1 MGYSLGGEVALRV
14 AIQHPKAVRKLV
26 LVSVAYK
33 RSGWYP
39 EILAGEARTGPEVFE
54 QMKQTPMYQLYQR
67 TAPRPSDWPV
77 LLGKLNRLLTQDY
90 DWSSEVTKMQTPTL
104 LVFGD
109 ADAVR
114 PAHTV
119 EFFELLGG
127 GKRDGG
133 WDGSGMSNVRLAII
147 PGITHYTIFS
157 SPAMTTTVVQF
168 LDAGAA
174 TTK

>member
-1 MGYSLGGEVALRV
+1 
-14 AIQHPKAVRKLV
+14 
-26 LVSVAYK
+26 
-33 RSGWYP
+33 
-39 EILAGEARTGPEVFE
+39 
-54 QMKQTPMYQLYQR
+54 
-67 TAPRPSDWPV
+67 
-77 LLGKLNRLLTQDY
+77 
-90 DWSSEVTKMQTPTL
+90 MQTPTL

-114 PAHTV
+114 PAHAV